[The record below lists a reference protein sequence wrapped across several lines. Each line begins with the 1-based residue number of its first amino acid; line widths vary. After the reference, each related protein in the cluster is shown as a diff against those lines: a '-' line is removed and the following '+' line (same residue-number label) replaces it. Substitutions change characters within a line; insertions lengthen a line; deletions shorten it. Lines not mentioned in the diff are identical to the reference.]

1 MNTIQPQSPS
11 VSAVHTMSSLQIAE
25 ITGKDHKNV
34 LADIRRVLEEAEI
47 EGANFLAP
55 YKMPSGQTASVYNLP
70 RRECDLVISGY
81 SVKYRLAI
89 IDRWHELEAV
99 VAEPEFKIPTT
110 LHEALRLSADL
121 AEEVA
126 EKTAALTLAAP
137 KVEFY
142 DTCMESDSVCQMAI
156 AAQVAKL
163 PFGRNT
169 LFQKMRE
176 IGAFISGGERH
187 NMPYQELITRGLFT
201 VNQRTIENPKTG
213 EPIIIHTSYATQ
225 KGLAWIIEK
234 FGAKSQLGGLA

>member
-1 MNTIQPQSPS
+1 
-11 VSAVHTMSSLQIAE
+11 MSSLQIAE
-25 ITGKDHKNV
+25 VTGKLHKDV
-34 LADIRRVLEEAEI
+34 LRDIRNTLAQAEI
-47 EGANFLAP
+47 EGAHFCAP
-55 YKMPSGQTASVYNLP
+55 LKTPSGQTASVYNLP
-70 RRECDLVISGY
+70 RRECDLVVSGY

-89 IDRWHELEAV
+89 IDRWHELEAKQV
-99 VAEPEFKIPTT
+99 EPAFHIPTT

-126 EKTAALTLAAP
+126 AKTVALALAAP

-142 DTCMESDSVCQMAI
+142 DTCMESESVCQMAI

-176 IGAFISGGERH
+176 IGAFITGGERH
-187 NMPYQELITRGLFT
+187 NMPYQELINRGLFT
-201 VNQRTIENPKTG
+201 VKQRKIENPKTG

-234 FGAKSQLGGLA
+234 FGTKNPLAIAPATP

>member
-1 MNTIQPQSPS
+1 MNTALLPTMPS
-11 VSAVHTMSSLQIAE
+11 TATMSSLLIAE
-25 ITGKDHKNV
+25 ITGKEHAHV
-34 LADIRRVLEEAEI
+34 MRDIRETLDQAGIGEAKFGSTYTDTQNKQRPCYI
-47 EGANFLAP
+47 
-55 YKMPSGQTASVYNLP
+55 LP

-89 IDRWHELEAV
+89 IDRWQELEAQQ
-99 VAEPEFKIPTT
+99 AFKIPQT
-110 LHEALRLSADL
+110 LSEALRLSADL
-121 AEEVA
+121 ADKVNEQQ
-126 EKTAALTLAAP
+126 AALTIAAP

-169 LFQKMRE
+169 LFQKLRE
-176 IGAFISGGERH
+176 IGAFITGGERH
-187 NMPYQELITRGLFT
+187 NMPYQDLINRGLFT

-225 KGLAWIIEK
+225 KGLAWIIK
-234 FGAKSQLGGLA
+234 QFGKQEVAS